1 MNPYGSTMSMH
12 AHGKSD
18 GLVVPRKPA
27 NKSPGAP
34 GGAERVEGS
43 GPAKGNSGQVARDRT
58 QRRRTLN
65 ARLDR
70 VREAVARDPKQ
81 RLTALWHHVYDVDR
95 LQEAYLSLKRAS
107 AAGADGVTWQGYGK
121 DLEANL
127 LDLSSRLRRGA
138 YRAKPVLRTWIPKP
152 DGGERPIGV
161 PVLEDKIVQRATAEV
176 LGAVYEADFL
186 GFSYGFRPG
195 RSQQNA
201 LDAVAVGIERR
212 RVSWVLDA
220 DIRGFFDGLDHGWLV
235 KFIGH
240 RIVDERVIRHVKK
253 WLAAG
258 VLEEGQRQQ
267 TERGTPQGGS
277 ISPLLA
283 NIFLHYVFDLWAH
296 RWRRTQTSR
305 DVILVRYADD
315 IIAGFELREDAERFQ
330 QALVERL
337 REFGLELNL
346 EKTRLIEFGQHA
358 AARRARRGAGKPET
372 FDFLGM
378 THICGKT
385 RRGRFVVIRHTMR
398 SRMRSR
404 LREVKAELRRR
415 MHHPVPEVGAWL
427 GAVIRGY
434 FEYHAVPFNI
444 ASLRSFRDAVIRL
457 WQRTLS
463 RRSQRGRVTWDRM
476 APLVQRWLPKAQI
489 LHAYPSDRLRV

>member
-1 MNPYGSTMSMH
+1 MH
-12 AHGKSD
+12 GHGKSD
-18 GLVVPRKPA
+18 GLVVPKKLA
-27 NKSPGAP
+27 NKSSGAP

-43 GPAKGNSGQVARDRT
+43 GPAKGNPAQVARDRT

-70 VREAVARDPKQ
+70 VRRAVARDPKQ

-95 LQEAYLSLKRAS
+95 LHEAYLSLTRAS
-107 AAGADGVTWQGYGK
+107 AAGADGVTWAAYGK

-138 YRAKPVLRTWIPKP
+138 YRAKPVRRTWIPKP

-161 PVLEDKIVQRATAEV
+161 PVLEDKIVQRATVEV

-195 RSQQNA
+195 RSQHNA

-235 KFIGH
+235 RFIEH
-240 RIVDERVIRHVKK
+240 RIADERVIRHVKK

-315 IIAGFELREDAERFQ
+315 ILAGFELREDAERFQ

-337 REFGLELNL
+337 REFGLGLNL
-346 EKTRLIEFGQHA
+346 EKTRLLEFGRHA
-358 AARRARRGAGKPET
+358 ADRRAKRGAGKPET

-385 RRGRFVVIRHTMR
+385 RRGRFVVVRHTMR

-415 MHHPVPEVGAWL
+415 MHHPVLEVGAWL

-476 APLVQRWLPKAQI
+476 APLVQRWLPKARI
-489 LHAYPSDRLRV
+489 RHPYPSDRLRV